1 MQEELGSKSSGC
13 FCHRSLLSDLASEGE
28 SPGAFTALL
37 LRDTGNAAGPQAP
50 RPAGRARI
58 SPVPAGSAGKK
69 GAPGGLRGSLLGIAT
84 TFLTPHQP
92 GVLARHLGASS
103 RAARACDSPRS
114 RGGFGCLPRWRAQPS
129 VAEPLWALPAPAGA
143 GSESGDKRACVRLP
157 AAGPAE
163 RPPAQLNCA
172 RFPCGRGAR
181 KARWPP
187 PATHRPPGLPPRR
200 ASPADL
206 QVLVFQ

>member
-1 MQEELGSKSSGC
+1 MGGCEKSWDPKAVAVFAADPSWYILLCRVKAQVLSHPGC
-13 FCHRSLLSDLASEGE
+13 RG
-28 SPGAFTALL
+28 T
-37 LRDTGNAAGPQAP
+37 
-50 RPAGRARI
+50 PATQ
-58 SPVPAGSAGKK
+58 PVPGTPASGEGKDLTCSCRLCWQE
-69 GAPGGLRGSLLGIAT
+69 GAPGGLRGSLLGTAT
-84 TFLTPHQP
+84 TFLTPHQL
-92 GVLARHLGASS
+92 GILASHLGASS

-172 RFPCGRGAR
+172 LFPCGRGAR
-181 KARWPP
+181 QGR
-187 PATHRPPGLPPRR
+187 
-200 ASPADL
+200 
-206 QVLVFQ
+206 